1 MAKFKEHIRRWFT
14 AAAPRMTAV
23 CAAVITIC
31 AVCSTLVTTVNTIQV
46 EDSDGAVRTVM
57 AAVTQHEE
65 LLELAGMKMESND
78 STRLSEAEDGTLVLS
93 LQRAFPVDVRA
104 DGKDYQIDIS
114 EGTIKDAV
122 ERAGLTLGEN
132 DYTVPKLSAPVS
144 EDMEIQ
150 VHRVTYEDHVEME
163 TVPFE
168 TEYRDETE
176 GTKGRYTREEL
187 LSEGKDG
194 KTNVTYRQ
202 KFIDGVY
209 DSTQVISREVVE
221 EPVAQVYRRY
231 KTNAISP
238 LPAPPGITVVNNVPS
253 SYSTVYTMKATGYS
267 ASRGRG
273 ASGLGLY
280 CGTFAC
286 DPTLIPYGTKV
297 YITSE
302 DGRFV
307 YGWAIATDTGA
318 FIHTNRMQVD
328 LFYETY
334 AESAANGVKTVKV
347 YIP

>member
-1 MAKFKEHIRRWFT
+1 MAKFKEHIRRRLL
-14 AAAPRMTAV
+14 AAAPRITAM
-23 CAAVITIC
+23 AV
-31 AVCSTLVTTVNTIQV
+31 AVLSLCVVSSALITTVNTVQV
-46 EDSDGAVRTVM
+46 QDSDGMVCTVM
-57 AAVTQHEE
+57 TAVTHHED
-65 LLELAGMKMESND
+65 LLELAGMEMEEND
-78 STRLSEAEDGTLVLS
+78 STSMEKAEDGTLVLS
-93 LQRAFPVDVRA
+93 LQRAFPVDVTA
-104 DGKDYQIDIS
+104 DGKQYQADIS
-114 EGTIKDAV
+114 EGTVKDV
-122 ERAGLTLGEN
+122 LERTGIVLGEN
-132 DYTVPKLSAPVS
+132 DYTTPKLNVPV
-144 EDMEIQ
+144 EQGMAVQ
-150 VHRVTYEDHVEME
+150 VHRVTYEDHVETE

-176 GTKGRYTREEL
+176 GAQGKYTHEVL
-187 LSEGKDG
+187 LSSGKDG

-209 DSTQVISREVVE
+209 DSTQVVNREVIE
-221 EPVAQVYRRY
+221 EAVPKVYRRY
-231 KTNAISP
+231 KTNAVSP
-238 LPAPPGITVVNNVPS
+238 LQPPEGITVVNNVPS

-267 ASRGRG
+267 SRGGRG

-280 CGTFAC
+280 YGTFAC

-328 LFYETY
+328 LYYETY